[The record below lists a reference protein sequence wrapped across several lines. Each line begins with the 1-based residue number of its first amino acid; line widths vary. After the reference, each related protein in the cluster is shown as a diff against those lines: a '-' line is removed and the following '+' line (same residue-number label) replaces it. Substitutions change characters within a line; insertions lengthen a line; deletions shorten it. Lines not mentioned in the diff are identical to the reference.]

1 MGEPAAM
8 RIFIVEDHPFMRE
21 MLCEVVER
29 QLRCTVTGAV
39 ATAEEALALLVDAD
53 VDLVLVDVSLPQMD
67 GIALVRALQQT
78 HPELPCLMVSGHA
91 EITYVTRALEAGA
104 RGYVLKG
111 RPGDIEAG
119 VAAIRAG
126 VTYLSEPLRQRF

>member
-1 MGEPAAM
+1 M

-29 QLRCTVTGAV
+29 QLQCTVSGAV
-39 ATAEEALALLVDAD
+39 SSAEEALEALSDAD
-53 VDLVLVDVSLPQMD
+53 VDLVFVDVSLPHMD
-67 GIALVRALQQT
+67 GIALVRALQEMR
-78 HPELPCLMVSGHA
+78 PDLPCLMVSGHA

-119 VAAIRAG
+119 VAAVGAG
-126 VTYLSEPLRQRF
+126 STYLSEPLRQRV